1 MAFIID
7 KKNYEDFDIK
17 WSQKDTK
24 LELQCIYGT
33 YYFIM
38 PEKWKIDSVSENKL
52 RLVEILIFY
61 HLWKDSD
68 LKREI
73 DDLDNDY
80 DIIRS
85 EDVSDI
91 SDIELKNPSL
101 DMIGISFS
109 GGVDSS
115 ACVPILPKNSIMV
128 YLKREWDSKYNKLKH
143 KPHLE
148 CMAKIQKEWGRE
160 AIIIPSNIELIY
172 KHVSGR
178 LGYPSEY
185 GCTIPIILLSD
196 MYNIKFICT
205 GTIGLYMK
213 GGYKYH
219 NFVETQYYTY
229 WTSLFE
235 KTGLEL
241 FWPVGGCSDR
251 VTHTICSKAGIN
263 AQSCVRSDDGAC
275 YNCFKCFRKN
285 YIITD
290 NKSNTIISK
299 PRNVYSNPKNLNKS
313 KPPINNNTN
322 SKQINIDKNKPAN
335 LPQHKPTISKP
346 LNLAQ
351 NKPTSAVL
359 NTSSN
364 NTNLITNKSTQKK
377 QSKKKLIDNKTIGKK
392 SCIIRIGFK
401 RFHKPILKKPYTR
414 IIKLGKSKYNNN
426 QPKKNNQ
433 ASEPIKPAAIPK
445 TDNLVSKNI
454 NVSLTKVNV
463 VGTMRRNVNITPEIY
478 SKLKKKPITRIMCR
492 KLGLI
497 NDSDV
502 VPYMNLDISFEYFY
516 NLELT
521 KQLVPVE
528 FRDYVIEQLNKYVKP
543 MNAKHLETLSNLD
556 LSALILP

>member
-38 PEKWKIDSVSENKL
+38 PEKWKIESISENKL

-61 HLWKDSD
+61 HLLKDTD

-73 DDLDNDY
+73 DELDNDN
-80 DIIRS
+80 DIIKS
-85 EDVSDI
+85 DDDDI
-91 SDIELKNPSL
+91 SDELINPSL

-178 LGYPSEY
+178 IGYPSEY
-185 GCTIPIILLSD
+185 ACTIPIILLSD

-219 NFVETQYYTY
+219 KFVETQYYAY

-235 KTGLEL
+235 KVGLEL

-251 VTHTICSKAGIN
+251 VKYTICSKAGIN

-299 PRNVYSNPKNLNKS
+299 PIYVYNNTKNINKS
-313 KPPINNNTN
+313 KPVINNNNSN
-322 SKQINIDKNKPAN
+322 SKQINIDKKKPNN
-335 LPQHKPTISKP
+335 LLETKPTITKLHNLKP
-346 LNLAQ
+346 A
-351 NKPTSAVL
+351 SGA
-359 NTSSN
+359 SN
-364 NTNLITNKSTQKK
+364 NSLANLTTNKSIQKK
-377 QSKKKLIDNKTIGKK
+377 QGKKNIIDNKTIGKK
-392 SCIIRIGFK
+392 SCILRTGSK
-401 RFHKPILKKPYTR
+401 RSQKTIVKNPSTR
-414 IIKLGKSKYNNN
+414 IIKLGKSKYNDN
-426 QPKKNNQ
+426 PSKKVIKNNQ
-433 ASEPIKPAAIPK
+433 IYKSIKPITISK
-445 TDNLVSKNI
+445 KDNIVSKNT
-454 NVSLTKVNV
+454 NTSLTKANV
-463 VGTMRRNVNITPEIY
+463 FGKMIRHVNITPEIY

-502 VPYMNLDISFEYFY
+502 VPYMNIDVSFEYFY

-521 KQLVPVE
+521 KQLIPVE

-556 LSALILP
+556 LSSLILT